1 MSLASLLL
9 AVVCATPSG
18 GIGVV
23 PGADNTALEYAD
35 RGINLGQGDFRLDL
49 APRDFGLF
57 FGGIG
62 GHGETQDVAGLRI
75 GRNVVGGRS
84 EDRIDDTLLRLTLG
98 AGFGITDQLEV
109 GGTVMPLYIAPDGDF
124 GDIELYGRYALMQ
137 TKSTEVGVQLTVA
150 MPTDTVL
157 GIGAGA
163 PILLRLGRLRIDT
176 GVEVEVLFTEDVL
189 VDLDVPFA
197 VSVNVGDGLFAGLRS
212 GIFAPQVKDVAV
224 PLMAHLGYTL
234 MSGKTPFIDL
244 VGSFGWSRFL
254 WSGPGDT
261 INLRSFDLIVG
272 ARLFF
277 SVN

>member
-1 MSLASLLL
+1 MSLAALLF
-9 AVVCATPSG
+9 AAICAAPAG
-18 GIGVV
+18 GIGVA
-23 PGADNTALEYAD
+23 PGAEHTALEYAD

-49 APRDFGLF
+49 APRDFGLL

-62 GHGETQDVAGLRI
+62 GRGDTQDVAGLRI
-75 GRNVVGGRS
+75 GRRGDS
-84 EDRIDDTLLRLTLG
+84 TLLRLTLG

-109 GGTVMPLYIAPDGDF
+109 GGTIMPLYVAPKGDF

-137 TKSTEVGVQLTVA
+137 TKATELGVQLTLA
-150 MPTDTVL
+150 LPTDTHL
-157 GIGAGA
+157 GLGVGA
-163 PILLRLGRLRIDT
+163 PILIRLDQLRIDT
-176 GVEVEVLFTEDVL
+176 GVELEVIFQNEVR
-189 VDLDVPFA
+189 VDLDVPVA
-197 VSVNVGDGLFAGLRS
+197 VSVNVGDGLFAGIRS
-212 GIFAPQVKDVAV
+212 GIFAPEFKDIVV

-261 INLRSFDLIVG
+261 IDLRSFDLIVG